1 MSSRFGRFSRT
12 SGAPVSFVSLGSL
25 ASAAL
30 VLASAACLL
39 NVAGCSERDDNN
51 VSGAVT
57 GNEDNIV
64 GGVDASG
71 AQLNAIGS
79 LGKVGFDGKFSYFCT
94 ATLVAP
100 SVVLSAKH
108 CLQNGPDGIF
118 FAIGPDSTKPIKTV
132 AAREVK
138 TAPDG
143 TGGFVQ
149 LGQDVALVVL
159 AEPIE
164 DVTPLQ
170 YINGHIPAEK
180 VGSKLTAVGF
190 GIRDRDRTSGQR
202 RAGALTLQGVDG
214 QPLHKLFATLED
226 LLAIFIQSDGADYVE
241 SQTERMTKFYDLTLK
256 DSSEA
261 YLGLGKDDAQPCS
274 GDSGGPLIGRLNGKN
289 VVFAVVSGSFKTRAY
304 PCSVVGEVYA
314 TFPPQVQDMLA
325 EAIGNNGQ
333 AIDPLTGAA
342 DPERGPCGYTT
353 VRGHC
358 EGVLAVRCVSAD
370 EGPQKVTKTD
380 CGLLGQLCGIDESG
394 NAGCVDDAT
403 QTEGTA
409 GAGGSSGEAGS
420 GGSSGEAGTGGS
432 SGEAGTGGSSGEGGA
447 AGEGG

>member
-12 SGAPVSFVSLGSL
+12 SGAFVSL

-30 VLASAACLL
+30 MLTSAGCLASL
-39 NVAGCSERDDNN
+39 AGCSERDDDN
-51 VSGAVT
+51 VNGAVT
-57 GNEDNIV
+57 GNEDDIV

-108 CLQNGPDGIF
+108 CLQNGPEGIS

-159 AEPIE
+159 AEPIT

-202 RAGALTLQGVDG
+202 RAGALTLQAVAG
-214 QPLHKLFATLED
+214 QPLHQLFATIDD
-226 LLAIFIQSDGADYVE
+226 LLAIFVQSDGADYVD
-241 SQTERMTKFYDLTLK
+241 SQKERMQKFYDLTLK

-289 VVFAVVSGSFKTRAY
+289 VVFGVVSGSFKTRAY

-325 EAIGNNGQ
+325 EAIGNNDQ

-342 DPERGPCGYTT
+342 DADRGPCGYTT

-380 CGLLGQLCGIDESG
+380 CSLLGQLCGVDESG
-394 NAGCVDDAT
+394 NAGCVDDANT
-403 QTEGTA
+403 TEGSA
-409 GAGGSSGEAGS
+409 GSGAGGSGEAGSGAGGSGEAGSGAGGASGEAGGSSGEAG
-420 GGSSGEAGTGGS
+420 
-432 SGEAGTGGSSGEGGA
+432 A